1 MSDTRF
7 TILGVVL
14 IFSGFLVLGILGGD
28 HQASSIE
35 AKEFGDCYIYSE
47 DSAPIKADCSV
58 KVSDQI
64 AFFGVVIALIAAGV
78 IVLVKG
84 VRGKWDSEVKP
95 EDMVGPGGSSSES
108 DTKS

>member
-14 IFSGFLVLGILGGD
+14 IFSGFLVLGILGSD

-35 AKEFGDCYIYSE
+35 AEEFGDCYIYSE
-47 DSAPIKADCSV
+47 NSVPIKTDCSV

-84 VRGKWDSEVKP
+84 VRGKWDNEVKP
-95 EDMVGPGGSSSES
+95 EDMVGPGGSSQKA
-108 DTKS
+108 TPKS